1 MAQPTLVAFD
11 RPMVRHILFWV
22 CAGALLTLIYG
33 TAYSHYGLGLLVI
46 LMLLPVHMA
55 YFYVM
60 VRWVLPRFLFTGMYI
75 PAVAATLSIM
85 LVVVLAYRLTEIF
98 VVNPFIYDFYQ
109 QRNFKIAWPEI
120 SLPWWRQ
127 LMLSTDLVNAIE
139 RSNVVVWIGISL
151 KFVSLWFERR
161 QAALRAELD
170 ALKAQLH
177 PHFLFNS
184 LNNVYAFSLDNS
196 PRTPETI
203 LRLSSILRYV
213 LYEGSSSKVSLRKEI
228 EVLESYIELEKIRYE
243 ERLELNLNVR
253 GTVNNQ
259 EIAPL
264 LMLPLVENAFK
275 HGASETM
282 GTPWIN
288 IDLVVNENEF
298 TFKVSN
304 SKPDRQS
311 NALRPS
317 GTRIGLANVRKRLQ
331 LLYAGRHTFRVHDA
345 EDVFVVELKLTLSS
359 HA

>member
-1 MAQPTLVAFD
+1 MAPFAFAVLD
-11 RPMVRHILFWV
+11 RPLARHLLFWLF
-22 CAGALLTLIYG
+22 AGALLTLIYG
-33 TAYSHYGLGLLVI
+33 TAFKHYGLGFIVI
-46 LMLLPVHMA
+46 LTLLPVHMA
-55 YFYVM
+55 YFYLM
-60 VRWVLPRFLFTGMYI
+60 VRWVLPHFVFTGKYV
-75 PAVAATLSIM
+75 PAIVVTIVIM
-85 LVVVLAYRLTEIF
+85 FTIAVIYRLTEII
-98 VVNPFIYDFYQ
+98 VVNPFMYDFYL
-109 QRNFKIAWPEI
+109 QRNFKVTWPEL
-120 SLPWWRQ
+120 SLTRWQQ
-127 LMLSTDLVNAIE
+127 LMLPTDFMNALE
-139 RSNVVVWIGISL
+139 RTNVVVWIGISL

-184 LNNVYAFSLDNS
+184 LNNVYAFALDNS

-203 LRLSSILRYV
+203 LRISSILRYV
-213 LYEGSSSKVSLRKEI
+213 LYEGSVSRVSLKKEI

-253 GTVNNQ
+253 GTVNTQ

-288 IDLVVNENEF
+288 IDLLVNGAEF

-304 SKPDRQS
+304 SKPDTRAKTLQ
-311 NALRPS
+311 PP
-317 GTRIGLANVRKRLQ
+317 GTHIGLSNVQKRLH
-331 LLYAGRHTFRVHDA
+331 LLYTGKHTFRVHDE
-345 EDVFVVELKLTLSS
+345 EDVFVVELKLTLN
-359 HA
+359 

>member
-1 MAQPTLVAFD
+1 MASSAIALID
-11 RPMVRHILFWV
+11 RPLVKHILFWV

-33 TAYSHYGLGLLVI
+33 TAYGHYGLGLLVI
-46 LMLLPVHMA
+46 LMLLPVHMG

-60 VRWVLPRFLFTGMYI
+60 VRWILPRFLLTGKYI
-75 PAVAATLSIM
+75 PAVAATLAIM
-85 LVVVLAYRLTEIF
+85 FLVVIAYRLAEIF
-98 VVNPFIYDFYQ
+98 IVNPFIFDFYQ
-109 QRNFKIAWPEI
+109 QRNFKITWPEI
-120 SLPWWRQ
+120 NLPWWQ
-127 LMLSTDLVNAIE
+127 QFMLSTDFVNALE

-184 LNNVYAFSLDNS
+184 LNNVYAFALDNS

-203 LRLSSILRYV
+203 LRISSILRYV
-213 LYEGSSSKVSLRKEI
+213 LYEGSAANVSLKKEI
-228 EVLESYIELEKIRYE
+228 EVLQSYIELEKIRYE

-253 GTVNNQ
+253 GTVNSQ

-264 LMLPLVENAFK
+264 LMLPLIENAFK
-275 HGASETM
+275 HGASETI

-288 IDLVVNENEF
+288 IDLLLNGSDF

-304 SKPDRQS
+304 SKPDTQS
-311 NALRPS
+311 SALKPS
-317 GTRIGLANVRKRLQ
+317 GTHIGLANVRKRLQ
-331 LLYAGRHTFRVHDA
+331 LLYPGRHSFRVHDE
-345 EDVFVVELKLTLSS
+345 EDVFVVELKLTLS
-359 HA
+359 